1 MQCFLAASRTN
12 ELAGEKAK
20 RDSMESQPECRVEF
34 DLKNVIREASRAL
47 ALLDT
52 DRLEELAFS
61 CQALNRNPIPQDYAE
76 QARIAREARRDLIV
90 FERVLEVTRANIGVM
105 RILQKSRKGR
115 LEYHPGEG

>member
-1 MQCFLAASRTN
+1 
-12 ELAGEKAK
+12 
-20 RDSMESQPECRVEF
+20 MESQPECRVEF

-61 CQALNRNPIPQDYAE
+61 CQALNRNPNPQDYAE

>member
-1 MQCFLAASRTN
+1 
-12 ELAGEKAK
+12 
-20 RDSMESQPECRVEF
+20 MESQPEGRVEF